1 MKARFIATTIAA
13 ALAAIIVTQAQA
25 QTPAPSTPRVDA
37 REAKQEQRI
46 DNGVASGALNSKEA
60 ARMDAGQARVAAA
73 EDKAKADGVVTKK
86 ERAKLAHK
94 QHKQSRKIYRQ
105 KHDKQVAPP
114 AVLPAAPAVR

>member
-1 MKARFIATTIAA
+1 MKAKLIATTVAVALVAIVAA
-13 ALAAIIVTQAQA
+13 QAHA

-60 ARMDAGQARVAAA
+60 ARLEAGQARVAAA

-94 QHKQSRKIYRQ
+94 QNKQSKKIYRQ

-114 AVLPAAPAVR
+114 VAPTKQ